1 MDHQAPPFFKHGP
14 SPLAR
19 FVFFASIS
27 LALMVLDARLNA
39 LDSLRQIISVAVAP
53 LQRLAM
59 TPAELLDRTGNFF
72 VTQAR
77 LQNENDTLRQ
87 RQLAQAA
94 QLQRMQAMQAEN
106 AHLRNILGVQRQR
119 GESVVAAEIVYAG
132 RDPFSQKITV
142 DKGSNHKVQ
151 AGQPALDDIGV
162 IGQVTRVYPFSSE
175 ITLLTDKDQ
184 AIPVE
189 IVRNGARAIAFGH
202 GQDGALE
209 LPFMAPNADIQN
221 GDTLVT
227 SGIDGVYP
235 AGLPVAVV
243 SKIERNSAFAKITC
257 TPSAGVNRHKQ
268 LLILV
273 GEVRR
278 FQKPES
284 DSTAAGTSDDKRP
297 VSRKKR
303 GG

>member
-14 SPLAR
+14 SPLTR

-27 LALMVLDARLNA
+27 LVLMVSDARLGA
-39 LDSLRQIISVAVAP
+39 LDSLRQVISVAVAP

-59 TPAELLDRTGNFF
+59 TPAELLDRIGSFF
-72 VTQAR
+72 VTQER
-77 LQNENDTLRQ
+77 LQSENATLMQ
-87 RQLAQAA
+87 RQLVQAA

-106 AHLRNILGVQRQR
+106 VHLRNLLGVQRQR
-119 GESVVAAEIVYAG
+119 DESVVAAEIVYAG

-151 AGQPALDDIGV
+151 AGQPALDDVGV

-209 LPFMAPNADIQN
+209 LPFMASNADIQN

-243 SKIERNSAFAKITC
+243 SKIERSTSFAKITC
-257 TPSAGVNRHKQ
+257 IPSAGVNRHKQ
-268 LLILV
+268 LLILI

-278 FQKPES
+278 FQKPEPDPEGTGPT
-284 DSTAAGTSDDKRP
+284 DSKKP
-297 VSRKKR
+297 VLRKSRS
-303 GG
+303 

>member
-19 FVFFASIS
+19 FVFFALIS
-27 LALMVLDARLNA
+27 LFFMVSDARFNSLG
-39 LDSLRQIISVAVAP
+39 SLRQMLSVAVAP

-59 TPAELLDRTGNFF
+59 TPAEMLDRIGDFF
-72 VTQAR
+72 VIQER
-77 LQNENDTLRQ
+77 LQGENTALRQ
-87 RQLAQAA
+87 RQLVQAA
-94 QLQRMQAMQAEN
+94 QLQRMQATQAEN
-106 AHLRNILGVQRQR
+106 AYLRKILSIQQQR
-119 GESVVAAEIVYAG
+119 GENVVVAEIIYGG

-142 DKGSNHKVQ
+142 DKGFNHKVQ

-189 IVRNGARAIAFGH
+189 VVRNGARVIAFGH

-209 LPFMAPNADIQN
+209 VPFMAANTDIQN
-221 GDTLVT
+221 GDILVT

-243 SKIERNSAFAKITC
+243 SKIERSAVFAKITC
-257 TPSAGVNRHKQ
+257 LPSAGINRHKQ
-268 LLILV
+268 LLILI

-278 FQKPES
+278 PP
-284 DSTAAGTSDDKRP
+284 RP
-297 VSRKKR
+297 VADPVEMTNAQTPAMKKESN
-303 GG
+303 

>member
-27 LALMVLDARLNA
+27 LVLMLLDARLNA
-39 LDSLRQIISVAVAP
+39 LVSLRQIISVAVAP

-72 VTQAR
+72 VTQER
-77 LQNENDTLRQ
+77 LQNENAMFRQ
-87 RQLAQAA
+87 RQLVQAA
-94 QLQRMQAMQAEN
+94 QLQRMQATQAEN
-106 AHLRNILGVQRQR
+106 AHLRNILSIQRQR
-119 GESVVAAEIVYAG
+119 GESVVATEIIYAG

-142 DKGSNHKVQ
+142 DKGSNHNIQ
-151 AGQPALDDIGV
+151 AGQPALDDVGV

-209 LPFMAPNADIQN
+209 LPFMASNADIQN
-221 GDTLVT
+221 GDILVT
-227 SGIDGVYP
+227 SGIDGIYP

-243 SKIERNSAFAKITC
+243 SKIERNASFAKITC
-257 TPSAGVNRHKQ
+257 APSAGVNRHKQ
-268 LLILV
+268 LLILTS
-273 GEVRR
+273 EVRR
-278 FQKPES
+278 VQKPEP
-284 DSTAAGTSDDKRP
+284 DPAGAGTTGGKAP
-297 VSRKKR
+297 VLRKKK
-303 GG
+303 GN

>member
-1 MDHQAPPFFKHGP
+1 MEHQAPPFFKHGP
-14 SPLAR
+14 SALAR
-19 FVFFASIS
+19 FFFFAMIS
-27 LALMVLDARLNA
+27 LVLMVLDARLNA
-39 LDSLRQIISVAVAP
+39 LDSLRQMISVAVAP

-72 VTQAR
+72 VTQAH
-77 LQNENDTLRQ
+77 LQNENATLRQ
-87 RQLAQAA
+87 RQLLQAA

-119 GESVVAAEIVYAG
+119 DESVVAAEIVYTG
-132 RDPFSQKITV
+132 RDPFSQKIIV
-142 DKGSNHKVQ
+142 NKGSSHKVQ
-151 AGQPALDDIGV
+151 AGQPALDDVGV
-162 IGQVTRVYPFSSE
+162 IGQVTQVYPFSSE

-202 GQDGALE
+202 GQDGALV
-209 LPFMAPNADIQN
+209 LPFMAANADIQN

-243 SKIERNSAFAKITC
+243 KKIERNAAFAKITC

-268 LLILV
+268 LLILI
-273 GEVRR
+273 GEVRPFR
-278 FQKPES
+278 KPASVEP
-284 DSTAAGTSDDKRP
+284 AAVKASDDKP
-297 VSRKKR
+297 PLLKKTR
-303 GG
+303 D

>member
-1 MDHQAPPFFKHGP
+1 MEHQAPPFFKLGP

-27 LALMVLDARLNA
+27 LVLMVLDARLNA

-77 LQNENDTLRQ
+77 LQNENAMLRQ
-87 RQLAQAA
+87 RQLVQAA

-106 AHLRNILGVQRQR
+106 AHLRNILGVQQQR
-119 GESVVAAEIVYAG
+119 GESVAAVEIVYTG

-142 DKGSNHKVQ
+142 NKGSNHKIQ

-162 IGQVTRVYPFSSE
+162 IGQVTQVYPFSSE

-209 LPFMAPNADIQN
+209 LPFMAANADVQN

-243 SKIERNSAFAKITC
+243 TKIERNAAFAKITC

-268 LLILV
+268 ILILI

-278 FQKPES
+278 FQKPEPT
-284 DSTAAGTSDDKRP
+284 DPAAAGTTGGEEPILRKNRP
-297 VSRKKR
+297 
-303 GG
+303 

>member
-1 MDHQAPPFFKHGP
+1 
-14 SPLAR
+14 
-19 FVFFASIS
+19 
-27 LALMVLDARLNA
+27 MVLDARLNA

-87 RQLAQAA
+87 RQLVQAA
-94 QLQRMQAMQAEN
+94 QLQRVQAMQAEN
-106 AHLRNILGVQRQR
+106 AHLRNILSVQRQR

-142 DKGSNHKVQ
+142 DKGSTHKVQ

-209 LPFMAPNADIQN
+209 LPFMAANADIQN

-268 LLILV
+268 LLILT

-284 DSTAAGTSDDKRP
+284 ADPAAAGTSDDKRP
-297 VSRKKR
+297 VLKKKR
-303 GG
+303 D

>member
-1 MDHQAPPFFKHGP
+1 MASMEHQPFFKHGP

-27 LALMVLDARLNA
+27 LVLMVLDARLNA
-39 LDSLRQIISVAVAP
+39 LDSLRQAISVAVAP

-72 VTQAR
+72 VTQER
-77 LQNENDTLRQ
+77 LQNENAMLRQ

-106 AHLRNILGVQRQR
+106 THLRNLLGVQQQR

-151 AGQPALDDIGV
+151 AGQPALDDVGV
-162 IGQVTRVYPFSSE
+162 IGQVTQVYPFSSE

-209 LPFMAPNADIQN
+209 LPFMAANADIQN
-221 GDTLVT
+221 GDILVT

-243 SKIERNSAFAKITC
+243 SKIERNAAFAKITC

-268 LLILV
+268 LLILT

-278 FQKPES
+278 FKKPEP
-284 DSTAAGTSDDKRP
+284 DPAGKGTTDVKTP
-297 VSRKKR
+297 VSKKKR
-303 GG
+303 S

>member
-1 MDHQAPPFFKHGP
+1 MDHQVPPFFKHGP

-27 LALMVLDARLNA
+27 LVLMVMDARLNA

-59 TPAELLDRTGNFF
+59 TPTEILGWTGNFF
-72 VTQAR
+72 ASQAR
-77 LQNENDTLRQ
+77 LQNENTLLRQ
-87 RQLAQAA
+87 RELVQAA
-94 QLQRMQAMQAEN
+94 QSQRMQAMQAEN
-106 AHLRNILGVQRQR
+106 AHLRNLLGVQRQR
-119 GESVVAAEIVYAG
+119 GESVVAAEIVYSG

-142 DKGSNHKVQ
+142 NKGSNHKIQ
-151 AGQPALDDIGV
+151 AGQPAFDDIGV

-175 ITLLTDKDQ
+175 ITLLIDKDQ

-209 LPFMAPNADIQN
+209 LPFMAANADIQN

-243 SKIERNSAFAKITC
+243 SKIDRNAAFAKISC
-257 TPSAGVNRHKQ
+257 IPSAGVNRHKQ
-268 LLILV
+268 LLILT
-273 GEVRR
+273 GAVRQ
-278 FQKPES
+278 FQKPER
-284 DSTAAGTSDDKRP
+284 DPAGAATTDGKAP
-297 VSRKKR
+297 VLRKKR
-303 GG
+303 S

>member
-27 LALMVLDARLNA
+27 LVLMVLDARLNA
-39 LDSLRQIISVAVAP
+39 LDSLRQMISVAIAP

-59 TPAELLDRTGNFF
+59 TPAELLDLTGNFF
-72 VTQAR
+72 VTQER
-77 LQNENDTLRQ
+77 LQSENAALRQ
-87 RQLAQAA
+87 RQLVQAA
-94 QLQRMQAMQAEN
+94 QLQRMLAMQAEN
-106 AHLRNILGVQRQR
+106 AHLRNILSVQQQR
-119 GESVVAAEIVYAG
+119 GESVVAAEIVYTG

-162 IGQVTRVYPFSSE
+162 IGQVTQVYPFSSE

-184 AIPVE
+184 AIPVQ

-209 LPFMAPNADIQN
+209 LPFMASNADIQN

-243 SKIERNSAFAKITC
+243 SKIERNTAFAKITC

-268 LLILV
+268 LLILI

-278 FQKPES
+278 FQKP
-284 DSTAAGTSDDKRP
+284 APNPAGTGTTGGKTP
-297 VSRKKR
+297 VLKKKKR
-303 GG
+303 S

>member
-1 MDHQAPPFFKHGP
+1 MDHHAPPFFKHGP

-27 LALMVLDARLNA
+27 LVLMVLDARLNA
-39 LDSLRQIISVAVAP
+39 LDSLRQMISVVVAP

-72 VTQAR
+72 ITQER
-77 LQNENDTLRQ
+77 LQSENAVLRQ
-87 RQLAQAA
+87 QQLAQAA

-106 AHLRNILGVQRQR
+106 AHLRSLLGVQRQR
-119 GESVVAAEIVYAG
+119 GESVVAAEIVYVG

-209 LPFMAPNADIQN
+209 LPFMAANADIQN

-243 SKIERNSAFAKITC
+243 SKIDRNSVFAKITC
-257 TPSAGVNRHKQ
+257 VPSAGVNRHKQ

-273 GEVRR
+273 GEVQR
-278 FQKPES
+278 FQKPEP
-284 DSTAAGTSDDKRP
+284 DPAGTGPTDGKK
-297 VSRKKR
+297 VLRKKR
-303 GG
+303 P

>member
-1 MDHQAPPFFKHGP
+1 MDHQAPPFFNHGP

-19 FVFFASIS
+19 FVFFALIS
-27 LALMVLDARLNA
+27 LVLMLLDARLNA

-53 LQRLAM
+53 LQSLAM
-59 TPAELLDRTGNFF
+59 TPVELLDRTGDFF

-77 LQNENDTLRQ
+77 LQNENAMLSQ
-87 RQLAQAA
+87 RQLVQSA
-94 QLQRMQAMQAEN
+94 QLQRLQAMQAEN
-106 AHLRNILGVQRQR
+106 VHLRNILSIQQQR
-119 GESVVAAEIVYAG
+119 GENVVAAEIVYTG

-142 DKGSNHKVQ
+142 NKGLTHKVQ
-151 AGQPALDDIGV
+151 AGQPALDEIGV

-209 LPFMAPNADIQN
+209 LPFMAANADIQN

-243 SKIERNSAFAKITC
+243 SKIERNASFAKITC
-257 TPSAGVNRHKQ
+257 IPSAGVNRHKQ

-273 GEVRR
+273 GEVQR
-278 FQKPES
+278 FRKPDPVGTGKT
-284 DSTAAGTSDDKRP
+284 DSKTPVVRKNRP
-297 VSRKKR
+297 
-303 GG
+303 

>member
-27 LALMVLDARLNA
+27 LVFMLLDARLNA

-59 TPAELLDRTGNFF
+59 TPAELLDRTGSFF
-72 VTQAR
+72 VTQER
-77 LQNENDTLRQ
+77 LQSENAALRQ

-106 AHLRNILGVQRQR
+106 AHLRNILSVQQHR

-132 RDPFSQKITV
+132 RDPFAQKITV

-209 LPFMAPNADIQN
+209 LPFMAANADVQN

-243 SKIERNSAFAKITC
+243 SKIERNASFAKITC
-257 TPSAGVNRHKQ
+257 MPSAGVNRHKQ
-268 LLILV
+268 LLILI

-278 FQKPES
+278 FQKPEP
-284 DSTAAGTSDDKRP
+284 DPAGTETTDGKTP
-297 VSRKKR
+297 VVRKKR
-303 GG
+303 H

>member
-27 LALMVLDARLNA
+27 LVLMLLDARLNA
-39 LDSLRQIISVAVAP
+39 LNSLRQMISIAVAP

-59 TPAELLDRTGNFF
+59 TPAELLDQTGNFF
-72 VTQAR
+72 VTQEH
-77 LQNENDTLRQ
+77 LQNENASLRQ
-87 RQLAQAA
+87 RQLVQAA

-106 AHLRNILGVQRQR
+106 AHLRKILGVQQRR
-119 GESVVAAEIVYAG
+119 GESVVAAEIIYAG
-132 RDPFSQKITV
+132 RDPFSQKIIV
-142 DKGSNHKVQ
+142 DKGSNHKIQ

-162 IGQVTRVYPFSSE
+162 VGQVTRVYPFSSE

-209 LPFMAPNADIQN
+209 LPFMAANADIQN
-221 GDTLVT
+221 GDILVT

-243 SKIERNSAFAKITC
+243 SKIERNAAFAKITC

-273 GEVRR
+273 GEERR
-278 FQKPES
+278 FQKPVP
-284 DSTAAGTSDDKRP
+284 DPAGTETAGGKTP
-297 VSRKKR
+297 VLRKKR
-303 GG
+303 I

>member
-1 MDHQAPPFFKHGP
+1 MDHQAPPFFKLGP

-27 LALMVLDARLNA
+27 LVLMVLDARLNA
-39 LDSLRQIISVAVAP
+39 LDSLRQMISVAVAP

-77 LQNENDTLRQ
+77 LQNENALLRQ
-87 RQLAQAA
+87 RQLVQAA

-106 AHLRNILGVQRQR
+106 AHLRNILGVQQQR
-119 GESVVAAEIVYAG
+119 GESVAAVEIVYAG

-142 DKGSNHKVQ
+142 NKGSNHKVQ
-151 AGQPALDDIGV
+151 AGQPALDDVGV
-162 IGQVTRVYPFSSE
+162 IGQVTQVYPFSSE

-209 LPFMAPNADIQN
+209 LPFMAANADVQN

-243 SKIERNSAFAKITC
+243 TKIERNAAFAKITC

-268 LLILV
+268 VLILI

-278 FQKPES
+278 FQKPEPT
-284 DSTAAGTSDDKRP
+284 DPAAAGTSDGKEP
-297 VSRKKR
+297 VLKKK
-303 GG
+303 GI

>member
-1 MDHQAPPFFKHGP
+1 MFSK
-14 SPLAR
+14 
-19 FVFFASIS
+19 
-27 LALMVLDARLNA
+27 
-39 LDSLRQIISVAVAP
+39 
-53 LQRLAM
+53 
-59 TPAELLDRTGNFF
+59 
-72 VTQAR
+72 
-77 LQNENDTLRQ
+77 
-87 RQLAQAA
+87 
-94 QLQRMQAMQAEN
+94 
-106 AHLRNILGVQRQR
+106 QR

-132 RDPFSQKITV
+132 RDPFSQKIIV

-209 LPFMAPNADIQN
+209 LPFMAANADIQN

-243 SKIERNSAFAKITC
+243 AKIERNARFRQDYLHAERGREPPQAAVNSDRRSAARFGSPHPPTLPRQEPAMT
-257 TPSAGVNRHKQ
+257 S
-268 LLILV
+268 
-273 GEVRR
+273 RR
-278 FQKPES
+278 F
-284 DSTAAGTSDDKRP
+284 
-297 VSRKKR
+297 
-303 GG
+303 

>member
-19 FVFFASIS
+19 FVFFALIS
-27 LALMVLDARLNA
+27 LLFMVSDARFNSLG
-39 LDSLRQIISVAVAP
+39 SLRQMLSVAVAP

-59 TPAELLDRTGNFF
+59 TPAELLDRIGDFF
-72 VTQAR
+72 VIQER
-77 LQNENDTLRQ
+77 LQNENAALNQ
-87 RQLAQAA
+87 RQLVQSA
-94 QLQRMQAMQAEN
+94 QLQRMQATQAEN
-106 AHLRNILGVQRQR
+106 TYLRKVLGIQQQR
-119 GESVVAAEIVYAG
+119 GESVAVAEIIYSG
-132 RDPFSQKITV
+132 RDPFSQKIIV

-162 IGQVTRVYPFSSE
+162 VGQVTRVYPYSSE

-189 IVRNGARAIAFGH
+189 VVRNGARVIAFGH

-209 LPFMAPNADIQN
+209 VPFMAANTDIQN
-221 GDTLVT
+221 GDVLVT

-243 SKIERNSAFAKITC
+243 AKIERSAVFAKITC
-257 TPSAGVNRHKQ
+257 VPSAGVNRHKQ
-268 LLILV
+268 LLILI
-273 GEVRR
+273 GDVR
-278 FQKPES
+278 QPQTPVATTAIES
-284 DSTAAGTSDDKRP
+284 ERKTH
-297 VSRKKR
+297 VMKKR
-303 GG
+303 RN

>member
-1 MDHQAPPFFKHGP
+1 MDHQAPPFFKLGP

-27 LALMVLDARLNA
+27 LVLMLLDARLNA

-59 TPAELLDRTGNFF
+59 TPVELLDRTGDFF

-77 LQNENDTLRQ
+77 LQNDNALLTQ
-87 RQLAQAA
+87 RQLVQAA
-94 QLQRMQAMQAEN
+94 QLQRLQALQAEN
-106 AHLRNILGVQRQR
+106 VHLRNILSIQQQR
-119 GESVVAAEIVYAG
+119 GENVVVAEIVYAG

-209 LPFMAPNADIQN
+209 LPFMAANADIQS

-243 SKIERNSAFAKITC
+243 SKIERNASFAKITC
-257 TPSAGVNRHKQ
+257 IPSAGVNRHKQ
-268 LLILV
+268 LLILI

-278 FQKPES
+278 PQPIVPAPAEV
-284 DSTAAGTSDDKRP
+284 TDDKKP
-297 VSRKKR
+297 VLKKKR
-303 GG
+303 N

>member
-14 SPLAR
+14 SPLTR
-19 FVFFASIS
+19 FVFFALIS
-27 LALMVLDARLNA
+27 LVLMVLDARLNA
-39 LDSLRQIISVAVAP
+39 LDSLRQLISVAVAP

-59 TPAELLDRTGNFF
+59 TPAELLDRTGDFF

-77 LQNENDTLRQ
+77 LQSENAMHRQ
-87 RQLAQAA
+87 RQLVQAA

-106 AHLRNILGVQRQR
+106 VHLRKILGVQQQR
-119 GESVVAAEIVYAG
+119 GESVVVAEIIYAG

-162 IGQVTRVYPFSSE
+162 IGQVTQVYPFSSE
-175 ITLLTDKDQ
+175 ITPLTDKDQ

-209 LPFMAPNADIQN
+209 LPFMAANADIQN
-221 GDTLVT
+221 GDILVT

-243 SKIERNSAFAKITC
+243 SKIERNASFAKITC
-257 TPSAGVNRHKQ
+257 MPSAGVNRHKQ
-268 LLILV
+268 LLILI

-278 FQKPES
+278 FQKPGPA
-284 DSTAAGTSDDKRP
+284 DPAAVGTSDGKGP
-297 VSRKKR
+297 VLKKKR
-303 GG
+303 G

>member
-1 MDHQAPPFFKHGP
+1 MEHQAPPFFKHGP
-14 SPLAR
+14 SALAR
-19 FVFFASIS
+19 FFFFAMMS
-27 LALMVLDARLNA
+27 LVLMVLDARLNA
-39 LDSLRQIISVAVAP
+39 LDSLRQMISVAVAP

-59 TPAELLDRTGNFF
+59 TPAELLDRTSSFF

-77 LQNENDTLRQ
+77 LQTENDTLRQ
-87 RQLAQAA
+87 RQLVQAA

-106 AHLRNILGVQRQR
+106 AHLRNILDVQKQR
-119 GESVVAAEIVYAG
+119 GESVVAAEIVYTG
-132 RDPFSQKITV
+132 RDPFSQKIIV
-142 DKGSNHKVQ
+142 NKGSNHKVQ

-162 IGQVTRVYPFSSE
+162 IGQVTQVYPFSSE

-209 LPFMAPNADIQN
+209 LPFMAANADVQN

-243 SKIERNSAFAKITC
+243 AKIERNAAFAKITC

-268 LLILV
+268 LLILI
-273 GEVRR
+273 GEVRPFR
-278 FQKPES
+278 KPAPA
-284 DSTAAGTSDDKRP
+284 DSVAAGTGDDKPP
-297 VSRKKR
+297 VLKKKR
-303 GG
+303 D

>member
-19 FVFFASIS
+19 FVFFALIS
-27 LALMVLDARLNA
+27 LVLMVLDARLNA

-59 TPAELLDRTGNFF
+59 TPAELLDRTGSFF

-77 LQNENDTLRQ
+77 LQNENALLGQ
-87 RQLAQAA
+87 RQLVQAA

-106 AHLRNILGVQRQR
+106 AHLRNILGIQQQR

-142 DKGSNHKVQ
+142 NKGSNHKVL
-151 AGQPALDDIGV
+151 AGQPALDDVGV
-162 IGQVTRVYPFSSE
+162 IGQVTQVYPFSSE

-209 LPFMAPNADIQN
+209 LPFMAANADIQN

-243 SKIERNSAFAKITC
+243 TKIERNASFAKITC

-268 LLILV
+268 LLILI

-278 FQKPES
+278 FQKPEPS
-284 DSTAAGTSDDKRP
+284 EPAAAGAGDGKGSILK
-297 VSRKKR
+297 KKR
-303 GG
+303 D

>member
-19 FVFFASIS
+19 FVFFTTLS
-27 LALMVLDARLNA
+27 LVLMALDSRLNSLNA
-39 LDSLRQIISVAVAP
+39 LRQILAVAISP
-53 LQRLAM
+53 LQQLAS
-59 TPAELLDRTGNFF
+59 TPAELIDRTSDFF
-72 VTQAR
+72 VTQSR
-77 LQNENDTLRQ
+77 LQNENALLRQ
-87 RQLAQAA
+87 RQLVQSA

-106 AHLRNILGVQRQR
+106 TYLRKILRAQQQR
-119 GESVVAAEIVYAG
+119 GESVVTAEITYAG

-162 IGQVTRVYPFSSE
+162 IGQVTRVYPFGSE

-202 GQDGALE
+202 GQDGTLE
-209 LPFMAPNADIQN
+209 LPFMAANADIQN
-221 GDTLVT
+221 GDILVT
-227 SGIDGVYP
+227 SGIDGIYP

-243 SKIERNSAFAKITC
+243 SKIERNAAFAKITC

-273 GEVRR
+273 GAVLQPPLPAPVEPV
-278 FQKPES
+278 
-284 DSTAAGTSDDKRP
+284 AAQPSSGKTHA
-297 VSRKKR
+297 VKKR
-303 GG
+303 GH